1 MKTALKLSAFL
12 LVFLAFSCK
21 DKTAGT
27 KAVTGAA
34 EKAPATTKVLQS
46 TIYKLDSGVLN
57 WTGSKAL
64 GDSHQGTINV
74 SNGKLAVADGAI
86 QAGDFIIDMASIT
99 NTDMEA
105 GKGKEKLE
113 GHLKN
118 ADFFNVE
125 QFPTGTFKIISVT
138 PAAAGGDATHN
149 VKGNLT
155 LKGIEKSVTIPANV
169 AIAGGKVSVVT
180 PSFTINR
187 TDWGISYGS
196 GSLADLAKDKIIND
210 DIALVLQLSA
220 SPAPVN

>member
-1 MKTALKLSAFL
+1 MKTALKLGAFL

-21 DKTAGT
+21 DKPAGT

-34 EKAPATTKVLQS
+34 EKAPATPKVMQS
-46 TIYKLDSGVLN
+46 TVYKLDSGVLN

-74 SNGKLAVADGAI
+74 SDGKLAIAEGAI
-86 QAGDFIIDMASIT
+86 QAGDFVIDMASIT
-99 NTDMEA
+99 NTDMAA

-118 ADFFNVE
+118 ADFFDVG
-125 QFPTGTFKIISVT
+125 QFPTGKFKIISVK

-155 LKGIEKSVTIPANV
+155 LKGVEKSITIPANV
-169 AIAGGKVSVVT
+169 AVGGGKVSVVT

-187 TDWGISYGS
+187 TDWGIKYGS
-196 GSLADLAKDKIIND
+196 GSIADLAKDKIIND